1 MMNNM
6 MMKLIKV
13 WGEWYRLVLFDS
25 LVAER
30 LGKSRYK
37 NPTIPIEKHTRRV
50 DNRLGRI

>member
-13 WGEWYRLVLFDS
+13 WVEWYRLVLFDS
-25 LVAER
+25 LVAR

-37 NPTIPIEKHTRRV
+37 NPTIPIEKLLRV
-50 DNRLGRI
+50 DNRLVKRI